1 MLRFLFNEPR
11 RVDEGR
17 FKDVRQAIS
26 AYLSMVNQ
34 LEREQRITGPEAH
47 RIVIWSQGFIAG
59 LDELEQSIYAAK
71 QYASLVKSNYFEE
84 MNQQERDDY
93 HRHFYF
99 YKNAFIRL
107 FSLLDKMGVF
117 LDSRLKL
124 GTKEIKDRFSYYTV
138 LRRMYNLG
146 VHPDLQLQLY
156 EDKQAYQE
164 PMDRL
169 RILRNMEVHAM
180 NAELVDDM
188 QQAEYA
194 ALCCIRIENLNQH
207 GDDLDQGYEM
217 ACSILIKVFSY
228 FVQRT
233 IA

>member
-1 MLRFLFNEPR
+1 MLRFMFNEPR

-17 FKDVRQAIS
+17 FKDVRRAIS

-34 LEREQRITGPEAH
+34 LEHEQRITGPEAH

-71 QYASLVKSNYFEE
+71 QFASVVKSNYLEE
-84 MNQQERDDY
+84 MNEQERDDY

-99 YKNAFIRL
+99 YKNGFIRL

-138 LRRMYNLG
+138 IRRMYDLDI
-146 VHPDLQLQLY
+146 HPDLQRQLY
-156 EDKQAYQE
+156 EDKQTYQE
-164 PMDRL
+164 PMNRL
-169 RILRNMEVHAM
+169 RTLRNMEVHAM

-188 QQAEYA
+188 QQAEFA
-194 ALCCIRIENLNQH
+194 ALCCIRLENLNQH
-207 GDDLDQGYEM
+207 GVDLDQGYEM

-233 IA
+233 IV